1 MKTVFGQLFLLC
13 VLCLGC
19 TLPPQKPGYS
29 TIHGTSGFQAE
40 MKQSENPKTG
50 SSQAYE
56 RTTETEVIPTNAPAG
71 TILHSKSTEKSV
83 TTVGASQKD
92 ETRGMMAKLASL
104 KFVVWIG
111 VAVFLFGIASA
122 FYPPLKLIV
131 GSVTTSAACC
141 AAGLALIVL
150 PSFIVGHEILI
161 LAVAG
166 GGVGIYWFAHRH
178 GCLRATVETLQK
190 KI

>member
-1 MKTVFGQLFLLC
+1 MKTVFGQLLLLC
-13 VLCLGC
+13 VLCVSC

-71 TILHSKSTEKSV
+71 TILRSKSTEKSV

-92 ETRGMMAKLASL
+92 EGRTIAAKLASL
-104 KFVVWIG
+104 KFLVWVG
-111 VAVFLFGIASA
+111 MVVFLFGVASA

-131 GSVTTSAACC
+131 GSIT
-141 AAGLALIVL
+141 
-150 PSFIVGHEILI
+150 
-161 LAVAG
+161 
-166 GGVGIYWFAHRH
+166 
-178 GCLRATVETLQK
+178 
-190 KI
+190 